1 MYVNRTIKRLF
12 YAAMLLLL
20 IACRNNPDLNR
31 RDANRQQEENIIE
44 QDLNKILERGYMVA
58 IMDNSS
64 TGVFQYKGHT
74 MGYEYELL
82 KMFADSIG
90 VDLRITIQPNLE
102 EAFKLLNNGEG
113 DVLAYNLTV
122 TKERKKKIKFSDYH
136 NLVKQVLV
144 QRKPENWRKMKLH
157 EIEKQLIRNPVD
169 LIGKE
174 VHVRYRSAFLT
185 RLQHLSDEIG
195 GDILIVEDYPNVMT
209 EGLLEK
215 VAKGEIEYTVAEEDV
230 ALVNAK
236 YYPILDTK
244 TAVSFPQQI
253 AWGLRKNADS
263 LQLTMNSWIEKM
275 KKTPEYYTVYN
286 RYFRSSRQSRRR
298 NNSQYSSMG
307 GGKLSPYDS
316 LIKAAAVELGW
327 DWRLLSAQIF
337 KESKFD
343 PKAVSWAGA
352 IGLMQVLPRTGKS
365 YGVEDLKDPVDN
377 LKASVQHLKW
387 LQRMWEKEI
396 EDPEERIKFLLA
408 SYNVGHGHVFDAIRL
423 ADKHGEIPN
432 QWETIEKYLILKE
445 QPEYYNDPDVEYGY
459 CRGSE
464 PVNYVKVIY
473 STFDNYKQLFPEPEE
488 EVSTENTDQQS

>member
-1 MYVNRTIKRLF
+1 MHVDRTIK
-12 YAAMLLLL
+12 LLLFVSLALL
-20 IACRNNPDLNR
+20 ILSCRNNPDVR
-31 RDANRQQEENIIE
+31 RDGKRQAEEVIVD
-44 QDLNKILERGYMVA
+44 QDLDKILERGYMVA

-102 EAFKLLNNGEG
+102 AAFKLLNEGEG

-174 VHVRYRSAFLT
+174 VHVRYHSAFHS
-185 RLQHLSDEIG
+185 RLQNLSDEIG
-195 GDILIVEDYPNVMT
+195 GDILIVEDFPDVMT

-230 ALVNAK
+230 ALVNAA
-236 YYPILDTK
+236 YYPILDIK

-253 AWGLRKNADS
+253 AWGMRKNADS
-263 LQLTMNSWIEKM
+263 LQSTMNNWIRKM
-275 KKTPEYYTVYN
+275 KKTPEYHTVYN

-298 NNSQYSSMG
+298 NYSQYSSMG

-316 LIKAAAVELGW
+316 LIKATAAELGW
-327 DWRLLSAQIF
+327 DWRLFASQVF

-352 IGLMQVLPRTGKS
+352 IGLMQVLPRTGES
-365 YGVEDLKDPVDN
+365 YGATN
-377 LKASVQHLKW
+377 LKNPEQNLSAALQHLKW
-387 LQRMWEKEI
+387 LQRMWDKEI

-432 QWETIEKYLILKE
+432 KWDTVKKYLILKE
-445 QPEYYNDPDVEYGY
+445 QPEYYNDPDVEFGY

-473 STFDNYKQLFPEPEE
+473 TTFENYKQLFPEEK
-488 EVSTENTDQQS
+488 EVITTENSDQQS